1 MPLEILAPAGGEESL
16 IAAMACG
23 ADAVYLGGA
32 VLNARRGA
40 KNFDDERLAWAVSYC
55 RARGVKAYLT
65 VNTIVLERE
74 RALLPEI
81 LRGACELGIDGVIA
95 ADLAVAEMARRAC
108 PDLPLF
114 ASTQMAVTGPEGAGA
129 LREMGFSRVVLARE
143 LTLEEIRAIRAA
155 CDIELEVF
163 VHGALCVSVSGQCY
177 LSSVIGGRSGNRGL
191 CAQPCRLPFT
201 YKWLE
206 NALSLKDLSLI
217 NRLGELEA
225 AGVCSIKIEGR
236 MKRPEYVAGAVA
248 ACRKAIEGQHY
259 DLEELAGLF
268 SRSGFTQ
275 GYLDGKRD
283 IGMFGSRRKED
294 VDAASPELLSKYAA
308 LYKKERPRVPADF
321 KLELRPEQPARL
333 SVCDADGNAA
343 EAAGEIP
350 APAINAPTDSEMASA
365 ALSKTGG
372 TIFLAGE
379 ISCDIASG
387 IRLSA
392 SELNALRRDALERL
406 MAKRAAPRPIPFYDA
421 EANRLPEP
429 SPRGNLYA
437 HPELRLRLERAEQL
451 SGLEDSGAT
460 MISLPAAQLL
470 KLDDDNITRYDGIL
484 AAELPKYEFGGALT
498 DSLAYLREKGITR
511 AVAGSLGAI
520 RAALEADLD
529 CHGDFSLNIANTT
542 ALEQYQ
548 ALGLASATLSF
559 ELMLAQANNL
569 GGNLPRG
576 VIAYG
581 YLPLAHLR
589 ACPVR
594 AGGDCPGP
602 QACEFPALRD
612 RMGKRFF
619 LGCDGQTAVMHNYL
633 PLWMGDKRER
643 FRGLNFLTLYFTKE
657 SPLQIAEILR
667 LYKQGE
673 TFPGEYTRGLYYR
686 GVK

>member
-16 IAAMACG
+16 IAAVACG
-23 ADAVYLGGA
+23 ADAVYLGGV

-40 KNFDDERLAWAVSYC
+40 KNFDDERLAWAASYC
-55 RARGVKAYLT
+55 HARGVKVYLT
-65 VNTIVLERE
+65 LNTIVMERE
-74 RALLPEI
+74 RALLPDI

-95 ADLAVAEMARRAC
+95 ADLAVAEMVRKAC

-114 ASTQMAVTGPEGAGA
+114 ASTQMSVTGPEGARA
-129 LREMGFSRVVLARE
+129 LKEMGFSRVVLARE

-191 CAQPCRLPFT
+191 CAQPCRLPFA
-201 YKWLE
+201 YKGLE

-217 NRLGELEA
+217 GRLQELEA
-225 AGVCSIKIEGR
+225 AGVRSLKIEGR
-236 MKRPEYVAGAVA
+236 MKRPEYVAGAVT
-248 ACRKAIEGQHY
+248 ACRKAIEGQPY

-294 VDAASPELLSKYAA
+294 VDAASPALLNKYAA
-308 LYKKERPRVPADF
+308 LYQKERARIPVDF
-321 KLELRPEQPARL
+321 KLELRPDQPARL
-333 SVCDADGNAA
+333 TVCDADGNTAQA
-343 EAAGEIP
+343 TGEVP
-350 APAINAPTDSEMASA
+350 APAVSAPTDSEMASA

-372 TIFLAGE
+372 TIFLARE

-392 SELNALRRDALERL
+392 SELNALRRDALEQL

-421 EANRLPEP
+421 EANRLPESP
-429 SPRGNLYA
+429 PRGNIPA
-437 HPELRLRLERAEQL
+437 APELRLRLEYAEQL
-451 SGLEDSGAT
+451 SGVENSGAA

-470 KLDDDNITRYDGIL
+470 KLDADTVARYGSIL
-484 AAELPKYEFGGALT
+484 AAELPKYEFGGALA
-498 DSLAYLREKGITR
+498 DSLEALRGKGITR
-511 AVAGSLGAI
+511 AIAGSLGAI
-520 RAALEADLD
+520 RAALEAGLE

-542 ALEQYQ
+542 ALEQYR
-548 ALGLASATLSF
+548 AMGLASATLSF
-559 ELMLAQANNL
+559 ELMLTQANSL
-569 GGNLPRG
+569 GGSLPRG

-581 YLPLAHLR
+581 HLPLAHLR

-594 AGGDCPGP
+594 ACGDCPGP
-602 QACEFPALRD
+602 QKCNFPALRD
-612 RMGKRFF
+612 RMGKSFF
-619 LGCDGQTAVMHNYL
+619 LSCGSQTAVMHNHL
-633 PLWMGDKRER
+633 PLWMGDKQEAL
-643 FRGLNFLTLYFTKE
+643 RGLNFHTLYFTKE
-657 SPLQIAEILR
+657 SPPEIAEILR
-667 LYKQGE
+667 LYKRGE
-673 TFPGEYTRGLYYR
+673 VFSGEYTRGLYYR